1 MKFVCS
7 LLIAA
12 TWILTTLSVSVAQ
25 NDDNAADA
33 STPPNVVFV
42 FADQL
47 RADLLG
53 CYGGTEV
60 GTPHLDQMADE
71 GTLFTNAVSTWPVCS
86 PFRAMLLTGLQPMRN
101 GTVSNDTALRD
112 DVTTMG
118 EIFQDQGYATG
129 YIGKWHLE
137 WSRTPF
143 IPPERRRGFEYW
155 AAFNCSHQHLN
166 ASYFTDENEP
176 IRFEKYEPEGQV
188 DLAIDFIDRHR
199 DGPFCLVM
207 SWGPPHDPY
216 KAPDE
221 YMDLFPPENIQLGAN
236 FHEHD
241 IVDELIATD
250 PIPPG
255 GAAVQ
260 ARAKRRASRLPEP
273 IHRQRMQGYLAAT
286 RALDDCMGRLLDAID
301 QRGLGEN
308 TIVVFTSDHGDMIG
322 SHTMESKQCPLEESI
337 GIPFLV
343 RYPDAIPTGVETDA
357 LLGPTDMLPTLL
369 GLAGLDRPES
379 VAFDGLD
386 LQEAA
391 LGGASDHRDA
401 ILIMKMTEGGNPYAL
416 NALRPWRGVKTKRY
430 TYARRLDL
438 GPWLLF
444 DNEADPHQL
453 NNLIDD
459 PSYTDLVTEM
469 ETTLDRLL
477 EEAGDPCDTAAI
489 DEYRQRRKDGELP

>member
-1 MKFVCS
+1 MRLIRS
-7 LLIAA
+7 LIVA
-12 TWILTTLSVSVAQ
+12 TTFLSTLCNVAFAQ
-25 NDDNAADA
+25 QYGPSSDA
-33 STPPNVVFV
+33 PPNVVFV

-60 GTPHLDQMADE
+60 GTPRLDRMAEE
-71 GTLFTNAVSTWPVCS
+71 GALFTNAVSTWPVCS
-86 PFRAMLLTGLQPMRN
+86 PFRAILLSGLQPMRN

-112 DVTTMG
+112 DVVTMG
-118 EIFQDQGYATG
+118 EIFRDAGYATG

-143 IPPERRRGFEYW
+143 VPQERRRGFEDW
-155 AAFNCSHQHLN
+155 AVYNCSHQHLN
-166 ASYFTDENEP
+166 ASYFVNEDQP
-176 IRFEKYEPEGQV
+176 IRFDKYEPEGQV

-199 DGPFCLVM
+199 DEPFCLVM

-216 KAPDE
+216 KAPEE
-221 YMDLFPPENIQLGAN
+221 YMKLFPPKEIRLAPN
-236 FHEHD
+236 FHEHE

-250 PIPPG
+250 PIPPE
-255 GAAVQ
+255 GAAAK
-260 ARAKRRASRLPEP
+260 ARAKRRESRLPEP

-301 QRGLGEN
+301 QRGIGDN

-322 SHTMESKQCPLEESI
+322 THTMESKQCPLEESI

-343 RYPDAIPTGVETDA
+343 RYPNAIPAGVETDS
-357 LLGPTDMLPTLL
+357 LLGPIDMLPTLL
-369 GLAGLDRPES
+369 GLSGLETPKS

-391 LGGASDHRDA
+391 RGGASDQRDA
-401 ILIMKMTEGGNPYAL
+401 ILIMKLTEGGNPYAL
-416 NALRPWRGVKTKRY
+416 NAMRPWRGVRTKQY

-444 DNEADPHQL
+444 DNEADPYQL
-453 NNLIDD
+453 KNLIDD
-459 PSYTDLVTEM
+459 PAYADLVAEM
-469 ETTLDRLL
+469 ETTLACLL
-477 EEAGDPCDTAAI
+477 EEAGDPCDTEAI
-489 DEYRQRRKDGELP
+489 AEYRQRRKDGELP